1 MNWLFWIPVS
11 GRPAKVLFG
20 YRALVL
26 RELRIASLVTTLLA
40 AAALVGCAA
49 RIHMPFVPGDE
60 PVPPTLVRAA
70 PSEFEYIDSL
80 PHPAYVI
87 TAEDAAYRTGS
98 LAFPS
103 VGQNG
108 QDGNL
113 VTARYSRS
121 KSKGAKPLVIV
132 LPIWGIHTYPSNAIS
147 AGLREYSAGRINVLQ
162 IHGDRP
168 LLDWDA
174 VGNIRTEAEF
184 FDLLEQMIDRF
195 VSTVIDIRRVVDWA
209 QTQPDVDP
217 QRIALIGFS
226 MGALVA
232 SVVMANEPRMA
243 AGVLV
248 MGGADAHAILAAC
261 NHEIASGREH
271 VLKHLGWSLD
281 AYRNELAKALA
292 RINPARF
299 AGMVNPRRV
308 LIIEAAA
315 DTCMPQAARERL
327 WQAMGRPERIAY
339 LYDHR
344 VAFLAMT
351 FLGGNNLQQQIYRFL
366 DSRFPDVS
374 RARRHA
380 AGAHSPE
387 CRLTDA
393 RRRGALRI
401 SRGQPR
407 DCTGRGRLRYV
418 RRQVEHAFADHRS
431 DDQGD

>member
-1 MNWLFWIPVS
+1 M
-11 GRPAKVLFG
+11 
-20 YRALVL
+20 LVEGVMKREL
-26 RELRIASLVTTLLA
+26 RELRIASLVATLLA
-40 AAALVGCAA
+40 AVALVGCAA
-49 RIHMPFVPGDE
+49 HIHVPFVPGDKLAG
-60 PVPPTLVRAA
+60 PTLVRSA

-87 TAEDAAYRTGS
+87 TAEDAAYRTVS

-103 VGQNG
+103 AGENG

-132 LPIWGIHTYPSNAIS
+132 LPIWGIETYPSNTIS
-147 AGLREYSAGRINVLQ
+147 AGLRKHGAGAINVLQ
-162 IHGDRP
+162 IDGARP

-174 VGNIRTEAEF
+174 VGDSRTEAEF
-184 FDLLEQMIDRF
+184 FKLLDQMIGRF

-232 SVVMANEPRMA
+232 SVAMANEPRLA

-248 MGGADAHAILAAC
+248 MGGADPHEILAAC
-261 NHEIASGREH
+261 GHEIGRGREH
-271 VLKHLGWSLD
+271 VLEHLDWSLD
-281 AYRNELAKALA
+281 KYRNELAKALA

-299 AGMVNPRRV
+299 AGMVDPRQI
-308 LIIEAAA
+308 LMIEAAA
-315 DTCMPQAARERL
+315 DTCMPPRSRERL

-344 VAFLAMT
+344 MAFLAMT

-366 DSRFPDVS
+366 DRGLLRSPATEPSSWPTRKTPLAHGADSRKS
-374 RARRHA
+374 
-380 AGAHSPE
+380 
-387 CRLTDA
+387 
-393 RRRGALRI
+393 
-401 SRGQPR
+401 
-407 DCTGRGRLRYV
+407 GRNKT
-418 RRQVEHAFADHRS
+418 AS
-431 DDQGD
+431 

>member
-1 MNWLFWIPVS
+1 VAPRSLYGYLVAALWKPMNWLFWIPA
-11 GRPAKVLFG
+11 GGTLAKMLFG

-26 RELRIASLVTTLLA
+26 REIRIASLVTTLLA

-60 PVPPTLVRAA
+60 LAGPMLVRAA
-70 PSEFEYIDSL
+70 RSEFAYIDSL

-87 TAEDAAYRTGS
+87 TAENAAYRTVS

-103 VGQNG
+103 AGENG

-113 VTARYSRS
+113 VTGRYYRS
-121 KSKGAKPLVIV
+121 KTNGARPLVIV

-147 AGLREYSAGRINVLQ
+147 AGLREHGAGRINVLQ

-174 VGNIRTEAEF
+174 VGNTRTEAEF
-184 FDLLEQMIDRF
+184 FDVLDQMIDRF

-209 QTQPDVDP
+209 QTQPDIDP

-232 SVVMANEPRMA
+232 SVAMANEPRLA
-243 AGVLV
+243 AGILV
-248 MGGADAHAILAAC
+248 MGGADPHDILTAC
-261 NHEIASGREH
+261 NHEIGRGREH
-271 VLKHLGWSLD
+271 VLEHLDWSLD
-281 AYRNELAKALA
+281 EYRDALAKALT

-299 AGMVNPRRV
+299 AGMVDPRRA
-308 LIIEAAA
+308 LIIEASA
-315 DTCMPQAARERL
+315 DTCMPQTARERL

-344 VAFLAMT
+344 MAFLAMT
-351 FLGGNNLQQQIYRFL
+351 FLGGNNLQKQIYRFL
-366 DSRFPDVS
+366 DSRFSDPPGDGTL
-374 RARRHA
+374 A
-380 AGAHSPE
+380 
-387 CRLTDA
+387 
-393 RRRGALRI
+393 
-401 SRGQPR
+401 
-407 DCTGRGRLRYV
+407 
-418 RRQVEHAFADHRS
+418 EHA
-431 DDQGD
+431 